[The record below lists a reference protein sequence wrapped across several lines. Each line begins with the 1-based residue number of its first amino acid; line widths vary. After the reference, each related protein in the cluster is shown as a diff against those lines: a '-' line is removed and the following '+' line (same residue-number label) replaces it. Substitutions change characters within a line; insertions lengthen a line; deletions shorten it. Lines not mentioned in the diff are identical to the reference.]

1 MRLFKKRRKRRIETT
16 TPPVPVLQTER
27 LVLRSF
33 DENDAVD
40 VYAYA
45 HSNQVGPMAGWAPH
59 ASIEDSRKTIRMFI
73 DGGEVWAMVEKKS
86 GRVIGSIGLH
96 KDTVRSIGGAKEL
109 GYALGETHWGQG
121 YAAEASQEVL
131 RYGFEELAA
140 PIIGVSHFPTNG
152 QSKRVIE
159 KLGFSY
165 EGTIRHA
172 QQLPDDSITDIVC
185 YSLLKSEYEEQKK

>member
-1 MRLFKKRRKRRIETT
+1 MRLFKKRGRREKEIS

-45 HSNQVGPMAGWAPH
+45 QSNQVGPMAGWAPH
-59 ASIEDSRKTIRMFI
+59 TSIEDSRKTIRMFME
-73 DGGEVWAMVEKKS
+73 GGEVWAMVEKKS

-96 KDTVRSIGGAKEL
+96 KDAIRSIDGAKEL
-109 GYALGETHWGQG
+109 GYALGESHWGQG
-121 YAAEASQEVL
+121 YAAEASREVL

-165 EGTIRHA
+165 EGTIRYA
-172 QQLPDDSITDIVC
+172 QRLPDGSITDMVC
-185 YSLLKSEYEEQKK
+185 YSLLKSEYEEQR